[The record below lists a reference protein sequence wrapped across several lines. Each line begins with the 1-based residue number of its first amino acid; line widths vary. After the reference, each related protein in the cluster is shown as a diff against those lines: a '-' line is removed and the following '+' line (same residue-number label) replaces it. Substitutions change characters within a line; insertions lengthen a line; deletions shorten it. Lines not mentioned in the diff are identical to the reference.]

1 MLTIITLGLLA
12 SLDIVGDIGPAQ
24 QDKGRLTV
32 QRPEW
37 CRTVAAAAA
46 APPGTPAA
54 PAAPGTVK
62 DDPHAKAAPA
72 RCGNGRLQ
80 VPRPKVGPN

>member
-1 MLTIITLGLLA
+1 MLTIITPGLLA
-12 SLDIVGDIGPAQ
+12 ITGDAGPAQ

-37 CRTVAAAAA
+37 CRTVAGASAT
-46 APPGTPAA
+46 PPGAPAV
-54 PAAPGTVK
+54 PAAPGTMK
-62 DDPHAKAAPA
+62 DDPHAKALPA
-72 RCGNGRLQ
+72 RCATGRLQ